1 MGLYWFVLSDM
12 DWWAGLDSNQRC
24 ILRDGFT
31 VRGNRHYAYRPILI
45 AIVALKGALSYQE
58 DLIVVFMPRV
68 KPLTR
73 GGQ

>member
-1 MGLYWFVLSDM
+1 M
-12 DWWAGLDSNQRC
+12 
-24 ILRDGFT
+24 
-31 VRGNRHYAYRPILI
+31 LI

-68 KPLTR
+68 KPLTH